1 LWYGSPYIELADSSY
16 IIGEGYMTTLEYKG
30 KGYFSGKT
38 HTFRSTTVPIP
49 GQGGAGPRE
58 VVIDGTWHESSNYT
72 KGGSGLFYD
81 SLRVQKEMVVPLDW
95 TEELGEYETRK
106 LWQLVAKGIREGDFD
121 LASKE
126 KGRIENEQR
135 QKRKAEQQAGTK
147 WELKH
152 FEYQDDDPTCGFCS
166 HIPVALL
173 T

>member
-16 IIGEGYMTTLEYKG
+16 IIGEGYITTVEYKG
-30 KGYFSGKT
+30 KGYFSGKS

-58 VVIDGTWHESSNYT
+58 VVIEGTWNESSNYT
-72 KGGSGLFYD
+72 KGGSGPFYD
-81 SLRVQKEMVVPLDW
+81 SSGVQKDLVVPLEW

-106 LWQLVAKGIREGDFD
+106 LWNLVAKGIREGDFE

-126 KGRIENEQR
+126 KSRIENEQR
-135 QKRKAEQQAGTK
+135 QKRKVEQQAGTK

-152 FEYQDDDPTCGFCS
+152 FEHHESDPTCAS
-166 HIPVALL
+166 
-173 T
+173 